1 MNFIFNV
8 QNVYRIV
15 SSVTGAPRQLKFLVC
30 PHYTVS
36 GTWGSFSSAGEH
48 SNDGSLM
55 LHSPISWPLSDD
67 SGAYKKAAPYMTAS
81 LGQTL
86 IDFIETKTFRTIF
99 YHTKFKCFFSLIY
112 DFIFSIDKF
121 TITCLSI
128 LTISKSCMLQF
139 NSLIDDIVP
148 TQQDI
153 HKMQNGPLS
162 CPQ

>member
-1 MNFIFNV
+1 
-8 QNVYRIV
+8 
-15 SSVTGAPRQLKFLVC
+15 
-30 PHYTVS
+30 
-36 GTWGSFSSAGEH
+36 
-48 SNDGSLM
+48 
-55 LHSPISWPLSDD
+55 
-67 SGAYKKAAPYMTAS
+67 MTAS